1 VIIDTHQHI
10 WNLDLLEYSWL
21 VPEYGTLYRSYEPRE
36 LEPQLK
42 ATGVDY
48 TVLIQAANSY
58 DDTNYML
65 RQADTFP
72 WIIGV
77 VGWVPLDNPR
87 EVAAILDRK
96 YTKHPK
102 FRGVRHLIHEEQDL
116 NWLSR
121 KLVLESL
128 GLLAERG
135 LTFDVVSV
143 LPPHLKHV
151 PKLAE
156 KLPHLNL
163 VIDHLSKPPIKA
175 QGWNPWAKQMAEA
188 AQHPNV
194 YAKLS
199 GLNTAAD
206 WNTWSADD
214 LKPYINYVVE
224 QFGADRLMFGSD
236 WPVAMLAGDYQKVKT
251 ETEKAIAHLSKPQS
265 EAIWSKTAI
274 KFYGLKKLLG
284 K

>member
-10 WNLDLLEYSWL
+10 WNLDLVEYSWL
-21 VPEYGTLYRSYEPRE
+21 VPEYGSLYRSYEPRE

-42 ATGVDY
+42 AAGVDY
-48 TVLIQAANSY
+48 TVLVQAANSY

-65 RQADTFP
+65 RQADNFP

-87 EVAAILDRK
+87 EAAAMLDRK
-96 YTKHPK
+96 YIRHPN
-102 FRGVRHLIHEEQDL
+102 FCGVRHLIHEEQDA

-121 KLVLESL
+121 KLVTESL
-128 GLLAERG
+128 GLLAERD

-143 LPPHLKHV
+143 LPSQLKHV

-156 KLPHLNL
+156 KLPKLRI
-163 VIDHLSKPPIKA
+163 VIDHLSKPPIKDK
-175 QGWNPWAKQMAEA
+175 GWNPWAKQMAECA
-188 AQHPNV
+188 EHPNV
-194 YAKLS
+194 YAKIS

-206 WNTWSADD
+206 WATWSAND
-214 LKPYINYVVE
+214 LKPYIDYVVE
-224 QFGADRLMFGSD
+224 KFGADRLMFGSD
-236 WPVAMLAGDYQKVKT
+236 WPVAVLAGDYQKVKV
-251 ETEKAIAHLSKPQS
+251 ETEKALAHLSKSQR

-274 KFYGLKKLLG
+274 NFYDLKKLIP
-284 K
+284 

>member
-1 VIIDTHQHI
+1 MIIDTHQHI
-10 WNLDLLEYSWL
+10 WNLDLVEYSWL
-21 VPEYGTLYRSYEPRE
+21 VPEYGPLYRTYEPRE

-42 ATGVDY
+42 AAGVDY
-48 TVLIQAANSY
+48 TVLVQAANSY

-65 RQADTFP
+65 RQADMFP

-102 FRGVRHLIHEEQDL
+102 FRGVRHLIHEEQDS
-116 NWLSR
+116 NWLAR
-121 KLVLESL
+121 KLVIESL

-135 LTFDVVSV
+135 LSCDIVSV
-143 LPPHLKHV
+143 LPSQLKHV

-156 KLPHLNL
+156 KVPKLKL
-163 VIDHLSKPPIKA
+163 VIDHLSKPPIKDK
-175 QGWNPWAKQMAEA
+175 GWNPWAKQMAECA
-188 AQHPNV
+188 AFPNV
-194 YAKLS
+194 YAKIS

-206 WNTWSADD
+206 WANWSAED
-214 LKPYINYVVE
+214 LKPYINHVVE
-224 QFGADRLMFGSD
+224 VFGAEKLMFGSD
-236 WPVAMLAGDYQKVKT
+236 WPVAVLAGDYQKVKV
-251 ETEKAIAHLSKPQS
+251 ETEKAIAHLSKSQR

-274 KFYGLKKLLG
+274 SFYGLKKLLG
-284 K
+284 

>member
-1 VIIDTHQHI
+1 VIIDTHQHC

-21 VPEYGTLYRSYEPRE
+21 VPEYGSLYRTYEPRE

-42 ATGVDY
+42 AAGVDH
-48 TVLIQAANSY
+48 TVLVQAANSY
-58 DDTNYML
+58 EDTNYML
-65 RQADTFP
+65 RQADAFP

-87 EVAAILDRK
+87 EAGAILDRK

-102 FRGVRHLIHEEQDL
+102 FRGVRHLIHEEQDA

-121 KLVLESL
+121 KLVIESL
-128 GLLAERG
+128 GLLAERD

-143 LPPHLKHV
+143 LPSQLKHV

-156 KLPHLNL
+156 KLPKLRI
-163 VIDHLSKPPIKA
+163 VIDHLSKPPIKDK
-175 QGWNPWAKQMAEA
+175 GWNPWAKQMAECA
-188 AQHPNV
+188 AHPNV
-194 YAKLS
+194 YAKIS

-214 LKPYINYVVE
+214 LKPYTNFVVE
-224 QFGADRLMFGSD
+224 KFGADKLMFGSD
-236 WPVAMLAGDYQKVKT
+236 WPVAVLAGDYQKVKV
-251 ETEKAIAHLSKPQS
+251 ETEKAIAHLSKAQR

-274 KFYGLKKLLG
+274 KFYNLKKLIL
-284 K
+284 

>member
-1 VIIDTHQHI
+1 LIIDTHQHF

-21 VPEYGTLYRSYEPRE
+21 VPEYGPLYRTYEPRE
-36 LEPQLK
+36 LGPQLK
-42 ATGVDY
+42 SAGVDY
-48 TVLIQAANSY
+48 TVLVQAANSY
-58 DDTNYML
+58 EDTNYML
-65 RQADTFP
+65 RHADHFP

-87 EVAAILDRK
+87 EAAAMLDRK

-102 FRGVRHLIHEEQDL
+102 FRGVRHLIHEEQDKH
-116 NWLSR
+116 WLSR
-121 KLVLESL
+121 KLVIESL
-128 GLLAERG
+128 GLLAERN

-143 LPPHLKHV
+143 LPEHLKHV

-156 KLPHLNL
+156 KLPDLKI

-175 QGWNPWAKQMAEA
+175 KGWNPWAKQMLECATY
-188 AQHPNV
+188 PNL
-194 YAKLS
+194 YAKIS

-214 LKPYINYVVE
+214 LKPYIDFVVE

-236 WPVAMLAGDYQKVKT
+236 WPVVVLAGDYQKVKV
-251 ETEKAIAHLSKPQS
+251 ETEKAIANLSKSQC

-274 KFYGLKKLLG
+274 KFYTLKKLLG
-284 K
+284 